1 MRGVLY
7 CDVNYNSYICI
18 ELEITAVIIT
28 AVIFRIEN
36 FKKER
41 SMKFYNRE
49 KELQRLNSTREVAF
63 NNHSQMTV
71 LTGRRR
77 IGKTSLILKSCED
90 TPTVYLFVNR
100 SNETMLCNQFAKI
113 ASKELNTFIA
123 SDISTFANLF
133 ETLMVIGQNI
143 SYNLIIDE
151 FQEFFYINET
161 VYSQMQDIW
170 DRYKDNTHVN
180 LIASGSV
187 YTLMHRIFMDYKEP
201 LYGRCDSMM
210 KLRPFETSVLKQ
222 ILSDHKPNYTNEDLL
237 ALYTFTG
244 GVPKYIENFIDHGC
258 MSVDEMINNMMLPD
272 SMFQNEGKALLIQEF
287 GKKYGNYF
295 AILSAI
301 ANGDNT
307 IPKLNDATGETTV
320 TGHLKRLEED
330 YELIAK
336 KRPIF
341 AKDGTQTVR
350 FEISDLF
357 LRFWFRYF
365 TKYNDL
371 IETGNLELMG
381 KIIKDDYPTYSGLV
395 LEKYF
400 RQKMVES
407 MEFRNIGS
415 WWQTKKGKDPCEIDI
430 VGIYANDKHALVAE
444 VKRQYKNF
452 KPTEFSEKVE
462 TIRTKVLSKY
472 EIESRCFSMD
482 DM

>member
-1 MRGVLY
+1 
-7 CDVNYNSYICI
+7 
-18 ELEITAVIIT
+18 
-28 AVIFRIEN
+28 
-36 FKKER
+36 
-41 SMKFYNRE
+41 MKFYNRE
-49 KELQRLNSTREVAF
+49 KELQRLNKTREVAF

-77 IGKTSLILKSCED
+77 IGKTSLILKSCEN
-90 TPTVYLFVNR
+90 TPTVYLFVSR
-100 SNETMLCNQFAKI
+100 GNETMLCNQFAQV
-113 ASKELNTFIA
+113 ASRELNTFI
-123 SDISTFANLF
+123 SPDISSFSNLF
-133 ETLMVIGQNI
+133 ETLMGIGRNM

-161 VYSQMQDIW
+161 IYSQMQDIW
-170 DRYKDNTHVN
+170 DRYKDTTHVN

-201 LYGRCDSMM
+201 LYGRCDSVM
-210 KLRPFETSVLKQ
+210 KLRPFETTILKE

-244 GVPKYIENFIDHGC
+244 GVPKYIENFIDNGC
-258 MSVDEMINNMMLPD
+258 MSVDEMIDFMMLPD
-272 SMFQNEGKALLIQEF
+272 SMFQNEGKTLLIQEF

-307 IPKLNDATGETTV
+307 IPKLNDTTGETTV

-330 YELIAK
+330 YELITK

-371 IETGNLELMG
+371 IETGNLELLG
-381 KIIKDDYPTYSGLV
+381 KIIKDDYPTYSGLT
-395 LEKYF
+395 LEMYF
-400 RQKMVES
+400 RQKMAES
-407 MEFRNIGS
+407 KEFRNIGS
-415 WWQTKKGKDPCEIDI
+415 WWQTKKEKIPCEIDF
-430 VGIYANDKHALVAE
+430 VGIYADDKHALIAE
-444 VKRQYKNF
+444 VKRQRKNF
-452 KPTEFSEKVE
+452 KPTEFREKVE
-462 TIRTKVLSKY
+462 TIRTKILSKY
-472 EIESRCFSMD
+472 EIDSRCLSMD